1 MKDARCGAA
10 MAASGFGARPAV
22 VRPDAGQPC
31 EVAACARGQ
40 ARYLRWRFPPSLR
53 ELRAMPS
60 VLLAGSVLTA
70 PKSRL
75 DPKPHQWF
83 NLRAEGGDE
92 RVWRAITY
100 DEDELNPAIGLL
112 TRGDSVAIVGRL
124 DVHAAEDSLG
134 RKRIA
139 FVVIVKQILIL
150 RRRSPAAVRAS
161 NFLEPPAA
169 G

>member
-1 MKDARCGAA
+1 
-10 MAASGFGARPAV
+10 
-22 VRPDAGQPC
+22 
-31 EVAACARGQ
+31 
-40 ARYLRWRFPPSLR
+40 
-53 ELRAMPS
+53 MPS

-75 DPKPHQWF
+75 DPKPHTWF
-83 NLRAEGGDE
+83 NLRCEDE
-92 RVWRAITY
+92 NDRTWRAVVF
-100 DEDELNPAIGLL
+100 DEEELGGAVSLL
-112 TRGDSVAIVGRL
+112 AVGDACAIVGKL

-139 FVVIVKQILIL
+139 FCVTVKQILIL

-169 G
+169 GGIVARPLAS